1 MALMEISVVPIGEG
15 VSVSKFVAEAVQALE
30 GEPGIEYEFSS
41 MGTIVSGDID
51 RLLAVAQKMH
61 SAVRK
66 AGARRIYTTIKID
79 DRQDKTVTLHSKLDS
94 LQRELGK
101 KKLV

>member
-15 VSVSKFVAEAVQALE
+15 TSVSRFVAEAVRALE
-30 GEPGIEYEFSS
+30 GEPGIEYEMSS
-41 MGTIVSGDID
+41 MGTVVCGDVD

-61 SAVRK
+61 RAVQM
-66 AGARRIYTTIKID
+66 AGARRIYTCIKID

-94 LQRELGK
+94 LRQQLGK
-101 KKLV
+101 DH

>member
-15 VSVSKFVAEAVQALE
+15 TSVSGFVAEAVRVLD

-41 MGTIVSGDID
+41 MGTIVSGEVD
-51 RLLAVAQKMH
+51 RLLSVAQKMH
-61 SAVRK
+61 NAVRK

-79 DRQDKTVTLHSKLDS
+79 DRQDKPLTLHSKVDS
-94 LQRELGK
+94 LRRELGK
-101 KKLV
+101 RN